1 MLFGVVYKT
10 RNSSEEG
17 ERRSLQLF
25 TSWQPPFE
33 FKAHYAFADGSG
45 GMGVVE
51 ADSGAQI
58 LEGTGVWWPWFDF
71 ELLPVIPIEEAVPI
85 YQKINDWRSSVGG

>member
-1 MLFGVVYKT
+1 MLFAAMY
-10 RNSSEEG
+10 RLRDASEEG

-33 FKAHYAFADGSG
+33 FKSHYALADGSG
-45 GMGVVE
+45 GIAIFE
-51 ADSGAQI
+51 ADSEAQV

-71 ELLPVIPIEEAVPI
+71 EVLPVLPIEEAVPI
-85 YQKINDWRSSVGG
+85 FQKINDWRASVS